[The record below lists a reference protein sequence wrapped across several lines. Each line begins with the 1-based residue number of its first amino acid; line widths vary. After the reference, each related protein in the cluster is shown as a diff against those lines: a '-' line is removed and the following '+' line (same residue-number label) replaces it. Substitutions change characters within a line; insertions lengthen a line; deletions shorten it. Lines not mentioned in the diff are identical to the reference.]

1 MAFGFNPR
9 NKFLGFLNK
18 RTVEIFAHNP
28 VVKAYN
34 LPNNFDFFSFFFCT
48 SENYNK
54 TYLTIT

>member
-34 LPNNFDFFSFFFCT
+34 LPNNFDFFSFFFLY
-48 SENYNK
+48 E
-54 TYLTIT
+54 